1 MTTIARGLFRL
12 WLVVSVLWIGLIG
25 VATWPTIS
33 DELWQPP
40 FYPGKPYEVVPD
52 WARDK
57 PWEAYQAL
65 AVC

>member
-40 FYPGKPYEVVPD
+40 FYPGKPYEVVPG
-52 WARDK
+52 
-57 PWEAYQAL
+57 L
-65 AVC
+65 GTG